1 VSTANPLAG
10 LRVGSGMAATPVD
23 GGLPPCLGGVS
34 LQTGADSPPTGAD
47 VISNAALDALLSACG
62 LPGLTVLLD
71 PIELASAQD
80 DAFLMLSCATT
91 ALGRQ
96 KLQAV
101 LNIDLKL
108 ASAFHLAE
116 RDRAAIVSNL
126 AAALDIHATQ
136 VSLSMTPRYLDPQV
150 DQGQTVA
157 AFAYVLCAMR
167 APHSGVSHPAV
178 KAQVGQTYAPEA
190 TGAITLEEL
199 PAGRPRE
206 FERAVRTKL
215 PPLPAAP
222 PPGPGEMLIVY
233 TDGASRGNPGP
244 AAAGWVVL
252 DSVGRLVGEGG
263 KVLGEHTNNQAEYMA
278 VQEAA
283 SWIEQNLGR
292 EFQLLIRS
300 DSELIVKQLR
310 GEYKVKDAE
319 LKELA
324 LETISLLLYFNSFEL
339 HAVPR
344 KENSRADALAN
355 QALDDAKANRG

>member
-1 VSTANPLAG
+1 MSTVNPLAG

-23 GGLPPCLGGVS
+23 GSLPPCLGGVS
-34 LQTGADSPPTGAD
+34 LITDVEIPRPGAD

-80 DAFLMLSCATT
+80 DAFMMLSCAAT
-91 ALGRQ
+91 ALARQ
-96 KLQAV
+96 KLQSV

-157 AFAYVLCAMR
+157 AYAYVLCAMR
-167 APHSGVSHPAV
+167 APHGSVSQPSGTAQLGQPVKPETSGAV
-178 KAQVGQTYAPEA
+178 
-190 TGAITLEEL
+190 TLEEFA
-199 PAGRPRE
+199 AGRPRE

-215 PPLPAAP
+215 PPLPPAP
-222 PPGPGEMLIVY
+222 PPQPGDTLIIY

-244 AAAGWVVL
+244 AAVGWVVL

-263 KVLGEHTNNQAEYMA
+263 KTLGERTNNQAEYLA
-278 VQEAA
+278 VQEVAK
-283 SWIEQNLGR
+283 WVEQNLGR

-319 LKELA
+319 LRELA
-324 LETISLLLYFNSFEL
+324 LKTISLLMYFNSFEL

-355 QALDDAKANRG
+355 QALDDASANRG

>member
-1 VSTANPLAG
+1 
-10 LRVGSGMAATPVD
+10 MAATPVD

-34 LQTGADSPPTGAD
+34 LQTGAEEPATGAD
-47 VISNAALDALLSACG
+47 VVSNAALDALLSACG

-80 DAFLMLSCATT
+80 DAFMMLSCAAT
-91 ALGRQ
+91 ALARQ
-96 KLQAV
+96 KLHSV
-101 LNIDLKL
+101 LNLDLKL

-116 RDRAAIVSNL
+116 RDRTAIVSNL

-136 VSLSMTPRYLDPQV
+136 VSLSRTPRYLEPQV
-150 DQGQTVA
+150 DQGHTVA
-157 AFAYVLCAMR
+157 AYAYILCAMR
-167 APHSGVSHPAV
+167 VPHGEAAHPAGM
-178 KAQVGQTYAPEA
+178 AQVGQPFKPQPPSA
-190 TGAITLEEL
+190 GTLEEI

-215 PPLPAAP
+215 PPLPPAP
-222 PPGPGEMLIVY
+222 PPQPGDALIIY
-233 TDGASRGNPGP
+233 SDGASRGNPGP
-244 AAAGWVVL
+244 AAVGWVVL

-263 KVLGEHTNNQAEYMA
+263 KVLGERTNNQAEYLA
-278 VQEAA
+278 VQEVAQ
-283 SWIEQNLGR
+283 WIEQNLGR

-319 LKELA
+319 LRELA
-324 LETISLLLYFNSFEL
+324 LKTISLLMYFNSFEL

-355 QALDDAKANRG
+355 QALDDASANRG